1 MWYIYTVEYYSAIK
15 KNEIMSFV
23 ATWMQLD
30 ILTLSEVSQRE
41 KDKYHMIS
49 HIWNLKYGTNEPIY
63 RKETNSQTWR
73 TEVWLPR
80 GRGREWDG
88 RGVWGW

>member
-1 MWYIYTVEYYSAIK
+1 MWYIYTIEYYSAIK
-15 KNEIMSFV
+15 KNQIMPFT
-23 ATWMQLD
+23 ATWMELETL
-30 ILTLSEVSQRE
+30 ILIKVSQKE

-63 RKETNSQTWR
+63 IKETNPWTWR
-73 TEVWLPR
+73 TDLCLPR

-88 RGVWGW
+88 LGI